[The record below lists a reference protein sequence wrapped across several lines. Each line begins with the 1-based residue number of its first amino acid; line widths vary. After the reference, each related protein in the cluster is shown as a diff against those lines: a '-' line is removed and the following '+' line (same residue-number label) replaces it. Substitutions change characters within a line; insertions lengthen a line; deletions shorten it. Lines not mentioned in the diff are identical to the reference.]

1 MPTTRP
7 QSPSTKNDRAVDC
20 TGKSVAV
27 GDVVQILV
35 GTRDNIFDG
44 CFAVVDKTKG
54 WGVIADVYDTKNMTY
69 PIRLASNQF
78 RWIGR
83 AAATRDD

>member
-1 MPTTRP
+1 MTY
-7 QSPSTKNDRAVDC
+7 DC

-27 GDVVQILV
+27 GEVVQILV

-44 CFAVVDKTKG
+44 CFAVVDEIKK
-54 WGVIADVYDTKNMTY
+54 WGIIADVYGVKGETY

-78 RWIGR
+78 KWIGR
-83 AAATRDD
+83 AAATRDQ